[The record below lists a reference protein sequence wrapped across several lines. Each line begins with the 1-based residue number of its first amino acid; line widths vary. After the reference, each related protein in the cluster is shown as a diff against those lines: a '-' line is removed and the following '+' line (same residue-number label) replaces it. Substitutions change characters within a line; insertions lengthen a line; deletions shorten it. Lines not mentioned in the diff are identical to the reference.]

1 MGAAM
6 QDALTPKRR
15 VTHYGVARFGEMG
28 CEAVVLDD
36 GSRGYLRRQM
46 AQLIGLHSKN
56 PSNRFAQ
63 ICADFAPKS
72 LSLLE
77 KSESPILMPHGGN
90 GQFFPAGVVPD
101 IASGVIAAALEGR
114 LHKSRL
120 GMVAPCLKI
129 IHALAVTG
137 EVALIDEATGYQYHR
152 APDALQ
158 ELIGKLLR
166 QSGSSWERRFQPDY
180 YRAIYRLFGWRYQG
194 HVQNPPHVLGQITL
208 RWVYAQVLPPELL
221 DEIRNRKGLSEKH
234 HQWWLSERGLERL
247 TQQIHSVTAIARCSA
262 NYRDFDHRCE
272 AAFAGGALQLGLL
285 LEELEEGA

>member
-1 MGAAM
+1 METS
-6 QDALTPKRR
+6 LTPKRR
-15 VTHYGVARFGEMG
+15 VTHYGVVRFGEMG
-28 CEAVVLDD
+28 CDAVVLDD
-36 GSRGYLRRQM
+36 GSRGYLRRQL
-46 AQLIGLHSKN
+46 AELIGLHSKN
-56 PSNRFAQ
+56 PSNRFAN

-72 LSLLE
+72 LSLLV
-77 KSESPILMPHGGN
+77 KSESPILMLHGGN

-129 IHALAVTG
+129 IHALASTG

-234 HQWWLSERGLERL
+234 HQWLSERGLERL

-285 LEELEEGA
+285 LDELEEGA

>member
-1 MGAAM
+1 M
-6 QDALTPKRR
+6 DASMTPRRR

-46 AQLIGLHSKN
+46 AEMIGQHIH
-56 PSNRFAQ
+56 NRSSRFTQ

-77 KSESPILMPHGGN
+77 KSDSQILMPHGGLA
-90 GQFFPAGVVPD
+90 QFFPAGVVPD

-129 IHALAVTG
+129 IHALASTG

-234 HQWWLSERGLERL
+234 HQWLSERGLERL

>member
-1 MGAAM
+1 METS
-6 QDALTPKRR
+6 LTPKRR

-46 AQLIGLHSKN
+46 AEMIGQHIH
-56 PSNRFAQ
+56 NRSSRFTQ

-77 KSESPILMPHGGN
+77 KSDSQILMPHGGVA
-90 GQFFPAGVVPD
+90 QFFPAGVVPD

-129 IHALAVTG
+129 IHALASTG

-234 HQWWLSERGLERL
+234 HQWLSERGLERL

>member
-1 MGAAM
+1 METS
-6 QDALTPKRR
+6 LTPKRR

-46 AQLIGLHSKN
+46 AEMIGQHIH
-56 PSNRFAQ
+56 NRSSRFTQ

-77 KSESPILMPHGGN
+77 KSDSQILMPHGGLA
-90 GQFFPAGVVPD
+90 QFFPAGVVPD
-101 IASGVIAAALEGR
+101 IASGVIAAALEWR

-129 IHALAVTG
+129 IHALASTG

-234 HQWWLSERGLERL
+234 HQWLSERGLERL

-285 LEELEEGA
+285 LDELEEGA

>member
-1 MGAAM
+1 METS
-6 QDALTPKRR
+6 LTPKRR

-46 AQLIGLHSKN
+46 AEMIGQHIN
-56 PSNRFAQ
+56 NRSSRFTQ

-77 KSESPILMPHGGN
+77 KSDSQILMPHGGLA
-90 GQFFPAGVVPD
+90 QFFPAGVVPD

-129 IHALAVTG
+129 IHALASTG

-234 HQWWLSERGLERL
+234 HQWLSERGLERL

>member
-1 MGAAM
+1 METS
-6 QDALTPKRR
+6 LTPKRR

-46 AQLIGLHSKN
+46 AEMIGQHIH
-56 PSNRFAQ
+56 NRSSRFTQ

-72 LSLLE
+72 LSLLV

-101 IASGVIAAALEGR
+101 IANGVIAAALEGR

-129 IHALAVTG
+129 IHALASTG

-234 HQWWLSERGLERL
+234 HQWLSERGLERL

>member
-1 MGAAM
+1 METS
-6 QDALTPKRR
+6 LTPKRR

-46 AQLIGLHSKN
+46 AEMIGQHIH
-56 PSNRFAQ
+56 NRSSRFTQ

-77 KSESPILMPHGGN
+77 KSDSQILMPHGGVA
-90 GQFFPAGVVPD
+90 QFFPAGVVPD

-129 IHALAVTG
+129 IHALASTG

-234 HQWWLSERGLERL
+234 HQWLSERGLERL

-285 LEELEEGA
+285 LDELEEGA

>member
-1 MGAAM
+1 M
-6 QDALTPKRR
+6 DASLTPKRR

-36 GSRGYLRRQM
+36 GSRGYLRRQLAEM
-46 AQLIGLHSKN
+46 IGQHIH
-56 PSNRFAQ
+56 NRSSRFTQ

-77 KSESPILMPHGGN
+77 KSDSQILMPHGGVA
-90 GQFFPAGVVPD
+90 QFFPAGVVPD
-101 IASGVIAAALEGR
+101 IANGVIAAALEGR

-129 IHALAVTG
+129 IHALAKTG
-137 EVALIDEATGYQYHR
+137 EAALIDEATGYQYHR

-158 ELIGKLLR
+158 ELIGTLLR

-234 HQWWLSERGLERL
+234 HQWLSERGLERL

>member
-1 MGAAM
+1 METS
-6 QDALTPKRR
+6 LTPKRR
-15 VTHYGVARFGEMG
+15 VTHYGVVRFGEMG
-28 CEAVVLDD
+28 CDAVVLDD
-36 GSRGYLRRQM
+36 GSRGYLRRQL
-46 AQLIGLHSKN
+46 AELIGLHSKN
-56 PSNRFAQ
+56 PSNRFAN

-72 LSLLE
+72 LSLLV
-77 KSESPILMPHGGN
+77 KSESPILMLHGGN

-129 IHALAVTG
+129 IHALASTG

-234 HQWWLSERGLERL
+234 HQWLSERGLERL

>member
-1 MGAAM
+1 METS
-6 QDALTPKRR
+6 LTPKRR

-46 AQLIGLHSKN
+46 AEMIGQHIH
-56 PSNRFAQ
+56 NRSSRFTQ

-77 KSESPILMPHGGN
+77 KSDSQILMPHGGLA
-90 GQFFPAGVVPD
+90 QFFPAGVVPD

-129 IHALAVTG
+129 IHALASTG

-234 HQWWLSERGLERL
+234 HQWLSERGLERL

>member
-1 MGAAM
+1 METS
-6 QDALTPKRR
+6 LTPKRR

-46 AQLIGLHSKN
+46 AEMIGQHVH
-56 PSNRFAQ
+56 NRSSRFTQ

-77 KSESPILMPHGGN
+77 KSDSQILMPHGGVA
-90 GQFFPAGVVPD
+90 QFFPAGVVPD

-129 IHALAVTG
+129 IHALASTG

-234 HQWWLSERGLERL
+234 HQWLSERGLERL

>member
-1 MGAAM
+1 METS
-6 QDALTPKRR
+6 LTPKRR
-15 VTHYGVARFGEMG
+15 VTHYGVVRFGEVG
-28 CEAVVLDD
+28 CDAVVLDD
-36 GSRGYLRRQM
+36 GSRGYLRRQL
-46 AQLIGLHSKN
+46 AELIGLHSKN
-56 PSNRFAQ
+56 PSNRFAN

-72 LSLLE
+72 LSLLL
-77 KSESPILMPHGGN
+77 KSESPILMLHGGN

-129 IHALAVTG
+129 IHALASTG

-234 HQWWLSERGLERL
+234 HQWLSERGLERL

-285 LEELEEGA
+285 HEDFEDAA

>member
-1 MGAAM
+1 METS
-6 QDALTPKRR
+6 LTPKRR
-15 VTHYGVARFGEMG
+15 VTHYGVVRFGEMG
-28 CEAVVLDD
+28 CDAVVLDD
-36 GSRGYLRRQM
+36 GSRGYLRRQL
-46 AQLIGLHSKN
+46 AELIGLHSKN
-56 PSNRFAQ
+56 PSNRFAN

-72 LSLLE
+72 LSLLM
-77 KSESPILMPHGGN
+77 KSESPILMLHGGN

-129 IHALAVTG
+129 IHALASTG

-234 HQWWLSERGLERL
+234 HQWLSERGLERL

>member
-1 MGAAM
+1 M
-6 QDALTPKRR
+6 DASLTPKRR

-46 AQLIGLHSKN
+46 AEMIGQHIH
-56 PSNRFAQ
+56 NRSSRFTQ

-77 KSESPILMPHGGN
+77 KSDSQILMPHGGVA
-90 GQFFPAGVVPD
+90 QFFPAGVVPD

-129 IHALAVTG
+129 LHALASTG

-234 HQWWLSERGLERL
+234 HQWLSERGLERL

>member
-1 MGAAM
+1 METS
-6 QDALTPKRR
+6 LTPKRR

-46 AQLIGLHSKN
+46 AEMIGQHIH
-56 PSNRFAQ
+56 NRSSRFTQ

-77 KSESPILMPHGGN
+77 KSDSQILMPHGGLA
-90 GQFFPAGVVPD
+90 QFFPAGVVPD

-129 IHALAVTG
+129 IHALASTG

-234 HQWWLSERGLERL
+234 HQWLSERGLERL

-285 LEELEEGA
+285 LDELEEGA

>member
-1 MGAAM
+1 METS
-6 QDALTPKRR
+6 LTPKRR

-46 AQLIGLHSKN
+46 AEMIGQHIH
-56 PSNRFAQ
+56 NRSSRFTQ

-77 KSESPILMPHGGN
+77 KSDSQILMPHGGVA
-90 GQFFPAGVVPD
+90 QFFPAGVVPD
-101 IASGVIAAALEGR
+101 IASGVIAAALAGR

-129 IHALAVTG
+129 IHALASTG

-234 HQWWLSERGLERL
+234 HQWLSERGLERL

>member
-1 MGAAM
+1 MRAVM
-6 QDALTPKRR
+6 QEALTQKRR

-36 GSRGYLRRQM
+36 GSRGYLRRQLAEM
-46 AQLIGLHSKN
+46 IGQHIH
-56 PSNRFAQ
+56 NRSSRFTQ
-63 ICADFAPKS
+63 IVADFAPKS

-77 KSESPILMPHGGN
+77 KSDSQILMPHGGVA
-90 GQFFPAGVVPD
+90 QFFPAGVVPD
-101 IASGVIAAALEGR
+101 IANGVIAAALAGR

-129 IHALAVTG
+129 IHALATTG
-137 EVALIDEATGYQYHR
+137 EVALIDEATGYQHHR

-180 YRAIYRLFGWRYQG
+180 YRALYRLFGWRYQG
-194 HVQNPPHVLGQITL
+194 HVQNPPHVVGQITL

-221 DEIRNRKGLSEKH
+221 DELRSRKALCDKH
-234 HQWWLSERGLERL
+234 HQWLSERGLERL
-247 TQQIHSVTAIARCSA
+247 TQQIHTVTAIARCSA

-272 AAFAGGALQLGLL
+272 AAFAGGALQLAFLL
-285 LEELEEGA
+285 DELEEAK

>member
-1 MGAAM
+1 METS
-6 QDALTPKRR
+6 LTPKRR

-46 AQLIGLHSKN
+46 AEMIGQHIH
-56 PSNRFAQ
+56 NRSSRFTQ

-77 KSESPILMPHGGN
+77 KSDSQILMPHGGLA
-90 GQFFPAGVVPD
+90 QFFPAGVVPD

-129 IHALAVTG
+129 IHALASTG

-166 QSGSSWERRFQPDY
+166 QSGSSWERRVQPDY

-234 HQWWLSERGLERL
+234 HQWFSERGLERL

>member
-1 MGAAM
+1 METS
-6 QDALTPKRR
+6 LTPKRR

-72 LSLLE
+72 LSLLI

-129 IHALAVTG
+129 IHALASTG

-180 YRAIYRLFGWRYQG
+180 YRAIYRLFGWQYKGHQG

-221 DEIRNRKGLSEKH
+221 DEIRNRKGLCEKH
-234 HQWWLSERGLERL
+234 HQWLSERGLERL

-272 AAFAGGALQLGLL
+272 AAFAGGSLQLALM
-285 LEELEEGA
+285 LEELGEGA

>member
-1 MGAAM
+1 METS
-6 QDALTPKRR
+6 LTPKRR

-46 AQLIGLHSKN
+46 AEMIGQHIH
-56 PSNRFAQ
+56 NRSSRFTQ

-77 KSESPILMPHGGN
+77 KSDSQILMPHGGLA
-90 GQFFPAGVVPD
+90 QFFPAGVVPD

-129 IHALAVTG
+129 IHALASTG

-234 HQWWLSERGLERL
+234 HQWLSARGLERL

-285 LEELEEGA
+285 LDELEEGA

>member
-1 MGAAM
+1 MGVAM
-6 QDALTPKRR
+6 ETSLTPKRR

-56 PSNRFAQ
+56 PSNRFDQ
-63 ICADFAPKS
+63 ICADFSPKS
-72 LSLLE
+72 MSLLV

-90 GQFFPAGVVPD
+90 GHFFPAGVVPD

-166 QSGSSWERRFQPDY
+166 QSGSSWERR
-180 YRAIYRLFGWRYQG
+180 YQG

-208 RWVYAQVLPPELL
+208 RWVYARVLPPELL
-221 DEIRNRKGLSEKH
+221 DEVRNRKSLSDKH
-234 HQWWLSERGLERL
+234 HQWLSERGLERL
-247 TQQIHSVTAIARCSA
+247 TQQIHSVTTIARCSA

-272 AAFAGGALQLGLL
+272 AAFAGGALQLALM

>member
-1 MGAAM
+1 METS
-6 QDALTPKRR
+6 LKPKRR

-46 AQLIGLHSKN
+46 AEMIGQHIH
-56 PSNRFAQ
+56 NRSSRFTQ

-77 KSESPILMPHGGN
+77 KSDSQILMPHGGVA
-90 GQFFPAGVVPD
+90 QFFPAGVVPD

-129 IHALAVTG
+129 IHALASTG

-234 HQWWLSERGLERL
+234 HQWLSERGLERL

-272 AAFAGGALQLGLL
+272 AAFAGGALQLALM

>member
-1 MGAAM
+1 METS
-6 QDALTPKRR
+6 LTPKRR
-15 VTHYGVARFGEMG
+15 VTHYGVVRFGEVG
-28 CEAVVLDD
+28 CDAVVLDD
-36 GSRGYLRRQM
+36 GSRGYLRRQL
-46 AQLIGLHSKN
+46 AELIGLHSKN
-56 PSNRFAQ
+56 PSNRFAN

-72 LSLLE
+72 LSLLV
-77 KSESPILMPHGGN
+77 KSESPILMLHGGN

-129 IHALAVTG
+129 IHALASTG

-234 HQWWLSERGLERL
+234 HQWLSERGLERL

-285 LEELEEGA
+285 HEEFEDAA

>member
-1 MGAAM
+1 METS
-6 QDALTPKRR
+6 LTPKRR
-15 VTHYGVARFGEMG
+15 VTHYGVVRFGEMG
-28 CEAVVLDD
+28 CDAVVLDD
-36 GSRGYLRRQM
+36 GSRGYLRRQL
-46 AQLIGLHSKN
+46 AELIGLHSKN
-56 PSNRFAQ
+56 PSNRFAN

-72 LSLLE
+72 LSLLV
-77 KSESPILMPHGGN
+77 KSESPILMLHGGN

-129 IHALAVTG
+129 IHALASTG

-152 APDALQ
+152 APYALQ

-234 HQWWLSERGLERL
+234 HQWLSERGLESL

-285 LEELEEGA
+285 HEDFEDAA

>member
-1 MGAAM
+1 M
-6 QDALTPKRR
+6 DASLTPKRR

-72 LSLLE
+72 LSLLV

-101 IASGVIAAALEGR
+101 IANGVIAAALEGR

-129 IHALAVTG
+129 IHALASTG
-137 EVALIDEATGYQYHR
+137 EVALIDEATDYQYHR

-234 HQWWLSERGLERL
+234 HQWLSERGLERL

-262 NYRDFDHRCE
+262 NSRDFDHRCE

>member
-1 MGAAM
+1 M
-6 QDALTPKRR
+6 DALLTPKRR

-36 GSRGYLRRQM
+36 GSRGYLRRQLAEM
-46 AQLIGLHSKN
+46 IGQHIH
-56 PSNRFAQ
+56 NRSSRFTQ
-63 ICADFAPKS
+63 IVADFAPKS

-77 KSESPILMPHGGN
+77 KSDSQILMPHGGLA
-90 GQFFPAGVVPD
+90 QFFPAGVVPD
-101 IASGVIAAALEGR
+101 IANGVIAAALAGR

-137 EVALIDEATGYQYHR
+137 EVALIDEATGYQHHR

-180 YRAIYRLFGWRYQG
+180 YRALYRLFGWRYQG
-194 HVQNPPHVLGQITL
+194 HVQNPPHVVGQITL

-221 DEIRNRKGLSEKH
+221 DELRSRKALCDKH
-234 HQWWLSERGLERL
+234 HQWLSERGLERL
-247 TQQIHSVTAIARCSA
+247 TQQIHTVTAIARCSA

-272 AAFAGGALQLGLL
+272 AAFAGGALQLALL
-285 LEELEEGA
+285 LDELEEAK

>member
-1 MGAAM
+1 METS
-6 QDALTPKRR
+6 LTPKRR
-15 VTHYGVARFGEMG
+15 VTHYGVVRFGEMG
-28 CEAVVLDD
+28 CDAVVLDD
-36 GSRGYLRRQM
+36 GSRGYLRRQL
-46 AQLIGLHSKN
+46 AELIGLHSKN
-56 PSNRFAQ
+56 PSNRFAN

-72 LSLLE
+72 LSMLV
-77 KSESPILMPHGGN
+77 KSESPILMLHGGN

-129 IHALAVTG
+129 IHALASTG

-234 HQWWLSERGLERL
+234 HQWLSERGLERL

>member
-1 MGAAM
+1 M
-6 QDALTPKRR
+6 DASLTPKRR

-46 AQLIGLHSKN
+46 AEMIGQHIH
-56 PSNRFAQ
+56 NRSSRFTQ

-77 KSESPILMPHGGN
+77 KSDSQILMPHGGVA
-90 GQFFPAGVVPD
+90 QFFPAGVVPD

-129 IHALAVTG
+129 IHALAKTG
-137 EVALIDEATGYQYHR
+137 EAALIDEATGYQYHR

-234 HQWWLSERGLERL
+234 HQWLSERGLERL